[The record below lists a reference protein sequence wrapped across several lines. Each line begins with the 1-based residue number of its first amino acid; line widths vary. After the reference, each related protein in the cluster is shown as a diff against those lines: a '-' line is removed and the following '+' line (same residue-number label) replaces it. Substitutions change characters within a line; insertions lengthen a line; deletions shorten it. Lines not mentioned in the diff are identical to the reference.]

1 MDRRELFRST
11 TPFFDAIAHNAQA
24 CWGYGRALKQAVA
37 DELLAADYDS
47 DDALRERLQRA
58 DAFLEPFKPH
68 CIGDNEVVDN
78 LLGALWEK
86 HSSAFERPR
95 PAPMTRKLY
104 PSTRIAG
111 GYFCDNPPFRHWSY
125 LAVQKSATET
135 QCSQRFRKD
144 HQDCNEDEHVT
155 IRLLHSEMHGRM
167 YYRFI
172 CMKCGLWMGM
182 VAKVN
187 IIAPVEKHAVSF
199 EQEKRN
205 QEKLHEAKHKA
216 WMENWEKQRNFE
228 REQRRAEYRKYLQSD
243 QWRQKRAAVMR
254 RANGICEGCQRA
266 RAVEVHH
273 KTYENIFNEP
283 LWDLVASCEACHRS
297 VHGHAAH

>member
-11 TPFFDAIAHNAQA
+11 TPFFDAVAHTAQA

-68 CIGDNEVVDN
+68 CIAEGEVVDL
-78 LLGALWEK
+78 LLGPLWTN
-86 HSSAFERPR
+86 HHLAFERPR
-95 PAPMTRKLY
+95 QSPAMHKLY
-104 PSTRIAG
+104 PSTRITG
-111 GYFCDNPPFRHWSY
+111 DYFEAQPPFRHWEH
-125 LAVQKSATET
+125 LVTQKSATRT
-135 QCSQRFRKD
+135 QCNQTLVGHENCKAD
-144 HQDCNEDEHVT
+144 TLVT
-155 IRLLHSEMHGRM
+155 VRLLISERDHRNHF
-167 YYRFI
+167 RFI
-172 CMKCGLWMGM
+172 CTGCGVWMGM
-182 VAKVN
+182 IARTNV
-187 IIAPVEKHAVSF
+187 IAPVEKHTASF
-199 EQEKRN
+199 EQAQRD
-205 QEKLHEAKHKA
+205 QQKLRETRQRA
-216 WMENWEKQRNFE
+216 WMENWEKQRNLE

-243 QWRQKRAAVMR
+243 QWRKKRAAVMQ

-273 KTYENIFNEP
+273 LHYKNVFNEP